1 MMVVRVLLAVS
12 VLNLLFLLTEL
23 MFNVFG
29 VALF

>member
-12 VLNLLFLLTEL
+12 VLNLLFLLAEL
-23 MFNVFG
+23 SFNVFG